1 MRHHLP
7 ARQSSSIASRRPA
20 AGRGQSVVEFALI
33 IPVMLLLLAGAI
45 DLGRAFYAY
54 VAVENA
60 AKEGAL
66 YGARHPMCGT
76 ESASCPKP
84 RNVPWIVENEAANL
98 KDGSGNSLLT
108 TEVSCKTPAGGLIQP
123 MNDCTNGNIYVV
135 RVTSSF
141 RLITPILGDLTSSN
155 LTLGATSE
163 ATVVEDAYDPTGLE
177 VLVWVDKAGAENA
190 TDIANKCVPADSS
203 GSPGFYYGPCQDQSN
218 VYNYLE
224 YQEGETVTYQV
235 QVRNTGNVDL
245 TSLSYG
251 LLVNGSPVAVPSGC
265 AGLANALPRN
275 SQPDACEFDKS
286 VAATPLA
293 GGGLSDY
300 VVEVTAQG
308 LAAGLPTG
316 GTSGSATV
324 KVVPAPQL
332 DVSLRSERYRLGGD
346 GDGLGGTAQYGSGDL
361 TLDRTT
367 EQSSDRSLREPVG
380 WLKLT
385 VTNNGGVARNLAVT
399 ITENGSSFSLAACG
413 LPNSLS
419 KAGQPGDRFTCILP
433 RVFDDTGQHR
443 FVMLATARN
452 AKPTT
457 GDNLARITTD
467 TCNGSRL
474 VVPNLV
480 DRLLPAPDGSNKTVG
495 QARTLW
501 QDAGFTGQFQ
511 TNPSSA
517 SNSASVLTQDVNAY
531 TCENADQG
539 VEVDAR

>member
-1 MRHHLP
+1 MRHHPP
-7 ARQSSSIASRRPA
+7 ARQPNSIAGRPPG

-33 IPVMLLLLAGAI
+33 LPVMLLLLAGAI

-66 YGARHPMCGT
+66 YGARHPLCAT
-76 ESASCPKP
+76 ESATCPDP

-108 TEVSCKTPAGGLIQP
+108 TAVSCRTPAGGLVQP
-123 MNDCTNGNIYVV
+123 LNDCTNGNIYVV
-135 RVTSSF
+135 SVTSSF

-163 ATVVEDAYDPTGLE
+163 ATVVEDAFDPTGLE
-177 VLVWVDKAGAENA
+177 VLVWVDKAQAENA
-190 TDIANKCVPADSS
+190 TAIAGKCTQADAS

-251 LLVNGSPVAVPSGC
+251 MLVNGSPVSVPSGC
-265 AGLANALPRN
+265 AGLASALARN
-275 SQPDACEFDKS
+275 SQPDDCEFDRT
-286 VAATPLA
+286 VTATPLP
-293 GGGLSDY
+293 GGSLSDY
-300 VVEVTAQG
+300 VVEFTAQG

-332 DVSLRSERYRLGGD
+332 DVTLRSERYRLGGD

-367 EQSSDRSLREPVG
+367 DPSADRSLREPVG

-385 VTNNGGVARNLAVT
+385 VTNNGGVARNLSVT
-399 ITENGSSFSLAACG
+399 ITENGSSFSLGACNI
-413 LPNSLS
+413 PASLS

-433 RVFDDTGQHR
+433 SVFDDTGLHR
-443 FVMLATARN
+443 FVLSATARN

-457 GDNLARITTD
+457 GDNQARITTD
-467 TCNGSRL
+467 TCSGTRL

-501 QDAGFTGQFQ
+501 QDAGFTGPFR

-517 SNSASVLTQDVNAY
+517 SNGASVLTQDVNAY
-531 TCENADQG
+531 TCEDADQD